1 MKNLVLAS
9 EVFVIDDFEGYE
21 LVNVCVAVSSLKIN
35 DREFIENL
43 VKALQKNLKK
53 LDKDDLLN
61 LARSFIIYIRLFE
74 DFYLEVHN

>member
-9 EVFVIDDFEGYE
+9 EIFVIDDFEGYE

>member
-61 LARSFIIYIRLFE
+61 LARSFIIYIRLF
-74 DFYLEVHN
+74 

>member
-43 VKALQKNLKK
+43 VKDLQKNLKK

>member
-21 LVNVCVAVSSLKIN
+21 LVNVCVAVSSLKIK